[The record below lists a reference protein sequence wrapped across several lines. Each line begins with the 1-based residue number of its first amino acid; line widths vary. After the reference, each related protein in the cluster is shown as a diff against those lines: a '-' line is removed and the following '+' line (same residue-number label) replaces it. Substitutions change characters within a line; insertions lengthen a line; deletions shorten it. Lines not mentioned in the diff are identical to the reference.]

1 MLNLL
6 MRSRS
11 MNMRREACQ
20 DDCNNRD
27 LAILNIY
34 MSTSVPGV
42 QEIPNISV
50 FGCCCPSFVFLQF
63 FDSRLSL
70 TFVVFAVFLEL

>member
-1 MLNLL
+1 
-6 MRSRS
+6 

-20 DDCNNRD
+20 DYCSED
-27 LAILNIY
+27 LEHLLEQQYQAYKL
-34 MSTSVPGV
+34 M
-42 QEIPNISV
+42 PNILV